1 MRRDC
6 LVVLLFLSVLV
17 SPAFAETKVYAGVVR
32 YVVDGDSLYLSD
44 LKTQVRLWG
53 VDAPERGEPG
63 FYAARNTLKLLAAGK
78 PLLCLR
84 MDIDK
89 YNRIVARCQ
98 LSAERV
104 GGVVGAGSREIVDQ
118 LAVESSADINA
129 QVILAGPAREYC
141 YFSKGFYGSC

>member
-32 YVVDGDSLYLSD
+32 YVVDGDSLYLAG

-89 YNRIVARCQ
+89 YKRIVARCQ
-98 LSAERV
+98 LADVWVE
-104 GGVVGAGSREIVDQ
+104 GVPSVSSVDQ
-118 LAVESSADINA
+118 FAGQSAADINA
-129 QVILAGPAREYC
+129 QAILAGPAREYC